1 MSIAK
6 STVPGPAICKSTIVE
21 IEQLRD
27 ELELHNYQYHVLDA
41 PQITDQAYDRMFRR
55 LQDLEQ
61 EFPQLVSPDSPTQRV
76 GSAPASHFEP
86 VVHEVAMLSLA
97 NAFDDDEMQD
107 FDRKLCERLEQ
118 VGDLVYC
125 AEPKLDGLAVSLL
138 YDAGELV
145 RAATRGDGRS
155 GENITANVRT
165 IKSIPLSLR
174 GDAIPPRIEV
184 RGEVYMEVEALAQL
198 NRTQLKAG
206 AKVFAN
212 PRNAAAGSLRLLDSR
227 ITASRPLTFCC
238 YGIGQSDGVD
248 LPASQYEQML
258 YLRDLGFPISRLM
271 ERPGSIGDCLEYYR
285 RIMAAREQLAFDI
298 DGVVFKLDDV
308 ALQREAGFVSRA
320 PRWAIAYKFPAQE
333 VMTRLLDV
341 DFQVG
346 RTGALTPVAR
356 LEPVAVGGVT
366 VSNATLHNMD
376 EIERKDV
383 RIGDIVILRR
393 AGDVIPEIVAPVVQ
407 QRSGELELPKMP
419 SNCPVCGSEVLQQ
432 SGQAAYR
439 CVGGLFCAAQRKEAI
454 KHYASR
460 KALDIE
466 GLGDKLVE
474 QLIEQGLIDSVADL
488 YGLTLERLSEL
499 ERMAEKSAQNLL
511 DALDKS
517 RTTTLARFIYAL
529 GIREVGEA
537 TAEALAQY
545 FADITP
551 LFDVDVETLQRVEDV
566 GPVVADNIR
575 HFFDQRENRDIVER
589 LLQLGV
595 NWPQSD
601 AGGQQEQTLVDNT
614 YVISGSLEGMSRDQ
628 AASLLKARGARVSG
642 SVSAKT
648 TALIAGESPGS
659 KLAKAEALG
668 VEVIDQAGFN
678 RLLDDSSP
686 GGSE

>member
-6 STVPGPAICKSTIVE
+6 STVPGPAISKSTIVE

-198 NRTQLKAG
+198 NRTKLKAG

-238 YGIGQSDGVD
+238 YGIGQSEGVD

-407 QRSGELELPKMP
+407 QRNGELELPKMP

-589 LLQLGV
+589 LLQQGV

-601 AGGQQEQTLVDNT
+601 ASGQQEQTLVGNT
-614 YVISGSLEGMSRDQ
+614 YVISGSLDGMSRDQ

-659 KLAKAEALG
+659 KLVKAEALG
-668 VEVIDQAGFN
+668 VEIIDQGGFN